1 MSPPRATQAE
11 DERPA
16 DEGVEPDAADA
27 RAESD
32 AGDGDDSFATT
43 SDVQVLVPRTTPDDT
58 RATFGYALAL
68 TAAASAAF
76 HFGLSPELRAKNLSL
91 AVIGGLYAAFAVL
104 AVLRLRRAQNLR
116 TLRPRGGDVTLATIV
131 AAALWGLGLLA
142 SKLILAPGSS
152 REGWLVNVYLL
163 LGNPAAPSHHAASI
177 AVFFVGAAEEISWR
191 GLVLDSLEGRL
202 GPLRAAV
209 VTSALWA
216 FAHVPTVY
224 RLGDALSGYNPLLVL
239 AAFGCGLV
247 WSFLRFRTG
256 RLAVAVLSHA
266 IFSWAVVE
274 FPLWKP

>member
-1 MSPPRATQAE
+1 MTAPRAPE
-11 DERPA
+11 DEQRPE
-16 DEGVEPDAADA
+16 DDRDPDAADA
-27 RAESD
+27 RAS
-32 AGDGDDSFATT
+32 DGDDSFATT

-58 RATFGYALAL
+58 RTTFGYALAL
-68 TAAASAAF
+68 TALASAAF

-91 AVIGGLYAAFAVL
+91 AVIGGLYGTFAVL

-142 SKLILAPGSS
+142 SKLLMAPGSP
-152 REGWLVNVYLL
+152 REGWLVNVYLM
-163 LGNPAAPSHHAASI
+163 LGNPAAPSHHAASV

-191 GLVLDSLEGRL
+191 GLVLESLEGRL

-216 FAHVPTVY
+216 FAHVPTIY